1 MKKRLI
7 WLLGIGLTLM
17 IVPFIINK
25 YSIFRVISLVI
36 GVILIEV
43 CFCLKK
49 KRNIFLVILI
59 PVLLFT
65 MSYGVD
71 VLLAFKLKYV
81 PIYSYVIKS
90 SDKMKTYNSFF
101 YRVYDCNNNL
111 NLDYG
116 YRSSYVCNN
125 ELLDI
130 ISINKFLQDPKDSF
144 NEYKNKFVRIH
155 GKISKISGNESI
167 ELAAY
172 TKSEEVLNGYVNFNL
187 DYTLNIKTTGDLSKY
202 RIYDYIDVIGRV
214 SEYQNG
220 VIELMD
226 VVLIPSGLYD
236 SYSFEIINNNDN
248 KLSNL
253 VKEKDYY
260 YYKISSINI
269 KYDQDNIY
277 ELSYVLIDERIK
289 YEDLVKNVEFE
300 SIKDKEDKEIAKKYS
315 LEKFNILECS
325 NNKKIFVNK
334 SVNVNSN
341 ICDMELE

>member
-7 WLLGIGLTLM
+7 WLLGLGLTLI
-17 IVPFIINK
+17 IVPFIINV
-25 YSIFRVISLVI
+25 YSIFRLISLII
-36 GVILIEV
+36 GIILIMIS
-43 CFCLKK
+43 FCLKK
-49 KRNIFLVILI
+49 KRSIFLIILVPLI
-59 PVLLFT
+59 ILVVSLGLDTLLV
-65 MSYGVD
+65 Y
-71 VLLAFKLKYV
+71 KLRYV
-81 PIYSYVIKS
+81 PIFSLQVKS
-90 SDKMKTYNSFF
+90 NKDVKTYNSLF
-101 YRVYDCNNNL
+101 YRVYDCKKDL
-111 NLDYG
+111 ILDYG
-116 YRSSYVCNN
+116 YNKNYACSND
-125 ELLDI
+125 LLET
-130 ISINKFLQDPKDSF
+130 ISVNKFLQDSKASF
-144 NEYKNKFVRIH
+144 KEYKNKFVRIN
-155 GKISKISGNESI
+155 GKVSKISGNEVI
-167 ELAAY
+167 EMAEY
-172 TKSEEVLNGYVNFNL
+172 TKSDDVLNGYVNFNL
-187 DYTLNIKTTGDLSKY
+187 SNSLKVLTKDDLSKY

-315 LEKFNILECS
+315 LEKFNILKCS

>member
-155 GKISKISGNESI
+155 GKIGRISGNESI

-187 DYTLNIKTTGDLSKY
+187 DYTLNIKTTDDLSKY

-214 SEYQNG
+214 DLLKDNT
-220 VIELMD
+220 IT
-226 VVLIPSGLYD
+226 LIDTKLISSDIYND
-236 SYSFEIINNNDN
+236 YSFEIVNNNEL

-253 VKEKDYY
+253 IKEKGYY
-260 YYKISSINI
+260 YYGINSLNV

-277 ELSYVLIDERIK
+277 ELSYVLQDEK
-289 YEDLVKNVEFE
+289 LTFDDLVDDMDFKIISN
-300 SIKDKEDKEIAKKYS
+300 KDEEEVAKVYN
-315 LEKFNILECS
+315 LEKFNVIECS
-325 NNKKIFVNK
+325 NNKKIVANK
-334 SVNVNSN
+334 NNKVNSD
-341 ICDMELE
+341 ICELVIE

>member
-1 MKKRLI
+1 
-7 WLLGIGLTLM
+7 M
-17 IVPFIINK
+17 I
-25 YSIFRVISLVI
+25 S
-36 GVILIEV
+36 
-43 CFCLKK
+43 FCLKK
-49 KRNIFLVILI
+49 KRSIFLIILVPLI
-59 PVLLFT
+59 ILVVSLGLDTLLV
-65 MSYGVD
+65 Y
-71 VLLAFKLKYV
+71 KLRYV
-81 PIYSYVIKS
+81 PIFSLQVKS
-90 SDKMKTYNSFF
+90 NKDVKTYNSLF
-101 YRVYDCNNNL
+101 YRVYDCKKDL
-111 NLDYG
+111 ILDYG
-116 YRSSYVCNN
+116 YNKNYACSND
-125 ELLDI
+125 LLET
-130 ISINKFLQDPKDSF
+130 ISVNKFLQDSKASF
-144 NEYKNKFVRIH
+144 KEYKNKFVRIN
-155 GKISKISGNESI
+155 GKVSKISGNEVI
-167 ELAAY
+167 EMAEY
-172 TKSEEVLNGYVNFNL
+172 TKSDDVLNGYVNFNL
-187 DYTLNIKTTGDLSKY
+187 SNSLKVLTKDDLSKY
-202 RIYDYIDVIGRV
+202 RIYDYI
-214 SEYQNG
+214 
-220 VIELMD
+220 D

-341 ICDMELE
+341 ICDMGLE

>member
-155 GKISKISGNESI
+155 GKISRISGNESI

-187 DYTLNIKTTGDLSKY
+187 DYTLNVKSNEILSSY

-214 SEYQNG
+214 DSYKDNT
-220 VIELMD
+220 IYLID
-226 VVLIPSGLYD
+226 TVLIPSDIYD
-236 SYSFEIINNNDN
+236 SYSFEIINNSEE
-248 KLSNL
+248 KLTNL

-260 YYKISSINI
+260 YYGISSLNI

-277 ELSYVLIDERIK
+277 ELNYLLTDGRITLSDYYK
-289 YEDLVKNVEFE
+289 NKEYEV
-300 SIKDKEDKEIAKKYS
+300 IKDNEEVMIAKKYI
-315 LEKFNILECS
+315 LDKFVIVECS
-325 NNKKIFVNK
+325 NGKNIVANK
-334 SVNVNSN
+334 SFKISSDV
-341 ICDMELE
+341 CELKID